1 MADPSIPALCRNCGR
16 RLDSPADMS
25 DDGRR
30 CGHCGSTRIVRH
42 PELHDLSL
50 AHLDCDAFYA
60 AVEKRDNPDL
70 HDVPLIIGGG
80 SSRGV
85 VSTACYIARMSG
97 VHSAMPMFKAR
108 RLCPDAVVMPPD
120 MTKYAAVSKQIRA
133 LMLETTPLVEPL
145 SLDEAFLDLS
155 GTAALH
161 HRSPAETLV
170 HLIRRIEEEVGVTAS
185 IGLSYCKFL
194 AKLCS
199 DLEKPRG
206 FSIVGRAEAVS
217 FLGPRPVSD
226 IWGVGKAM
234 NKALAKDG
242 ITTIGQ
248 LLGYEERDLM
258 ARYGSMGRRLWRF
271 ARGEDSRGVN
281 PDAPSKSISAETTFG
296 TDIRNATEL
305 GSRLWSLSE
314 KVSRRLKKADLA
326 GKTVVLKLKTAGFAT
341 RTRNQALADPTQ
353 LAEVIYR
360 AARPLLDK
368 EADGT
373 PFRLIGVGVT
383 GLSDGAEAD
392 PADIF
397 NPRGGRMA
405 DVERAMDHV
414 RSKFGDKAILK
425 GRGLKPTPR

>member
-1 MADPSIPALCRNCGR
+1 MTTNDPIPALCRTCGR
-16 RLDSPADMS
+16 RLDGT
-25 DDGRR
+25 DDDRR
-30 CGHCGSTRIVRH
+30 CGHCGSTRVVRH
-42 PELHDLSL
+42 AELHDLSL

-80 SSRGV
+80 GARGV

-108 RLCPDAVVMPPD
+108 RLCPGAVIMPPD
-120 MTKYAAVSKQIRA
+120 MAKYAAVGKQIRA
-133 LMLETTPLVEPL
+133 LMLETTPLIEPL
-145 SLDEAFLDLS
+145 SLDEAFLDLA
-155 GTAALH
+155 GTQALH

-170 HLIRRIEEEVGVTAS
+170 NLARRIEDEVGVTAS

-206 FSIVGRAEAVS
+206 FSVVGRAEAVA
-217 FLGPRPVSD
+217 FLKPRPVGD

-234 NKALAKDG
+234 NKALARDG

-248 LLGYEERDLM
+248 LLNYEERDLM
-258 ARYGSMGRRLWRF
+258 ARYGAMGRRLWRF
-271 ARGEDSRGVN
+271 ARGEDDRRVD
-281 PDAPSKSISAETTFG
+281 PAAPSKSISAETTFG
-296 TDIRNATEL
+296 TDIADPAEL
-305 GSRLWSLSE
+305 TARLWSLSE

-360 AARPLLDK
+360 AARPLLEK

-373 PFRLIGVGVT
+373 AFRLIGVGVSGIT
-383 GLSDGAEAD
+383 DGAEAD
-392 PADIF
+392 PSDIF

-405 DVERAMDHV
+405 DVERAMDSV
-414 RSKFGDKAILK
+414 RSKFGDQAIGK
-425 GRGLKPTPR
+425 GRGLKPNPRSR